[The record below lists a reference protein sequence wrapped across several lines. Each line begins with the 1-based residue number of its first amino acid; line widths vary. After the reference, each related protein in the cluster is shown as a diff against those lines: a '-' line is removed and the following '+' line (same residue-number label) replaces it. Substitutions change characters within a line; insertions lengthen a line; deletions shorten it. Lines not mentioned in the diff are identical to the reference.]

1 MCLKVMD
8 DFVKSLGEQTN
19 KKATK
24 KKRKNSKIKRYKE
37 LSVAG
42 EFKGKRQSEHEKHV
56 FPLSVCHSPQNSPC
70 IFSPQKNHSSPNAHS
85 HPLPF

>member
-24 KKRKNSKIKRYKE
+24 KKKK
-37 LSVAG
+37 
-42 EFKGKRQSEHEKHV
+42 
-56 FPLSVCHSPQNSPC
+56 
-70 IFSPQKNHSSPNAHS
+70 
-85 HPLPF
+85 